1 MDQIT
6 VGRRE
11 LIAGAAA
18 AGIAAAVSTAVA
30 KPAHAEETAGASETS
45 GELPIMGYA
54 TPGRPFVPQGDYVP
68 MEPNQP
74 EEDPWA
80 TPNEEN
86 IAANFKEPSGLLA
99 GKVAV
104 VTGASSGIG
113 REIARA
119 FAREGAKVVG
129 VARREERLSALS
141 AESANYDGEIAG
153 FVADLTDRDQV
164 QQAVAFAQELYGPV
178 DILVNNAGQIGGY
191 KRAGTIDEDEWD
203 YIMELNL
210 NAPLFATK
218 AVIDGMVDNGGGAI
232 VNIASVGGIAGYF
245 GIEYHTSKAAL
256 IAMTRQIAFT
266 YSGMNIRCNAIL
278 PGGVT
283 TEIGSTMRNVDQ
295 ECLDKCNEQGAK
307 YITQAQPEEI
317 AALALFLA
325 SDAAK
330 NINGDEIK
338 SDGGWTA

>member
-1 MDQIT
+1 MSQIT

-11 LIAGAAA
+11 LLAGAAA
-18 AGIAAAVSTAVA
+18 AGVAASVAAFASAEAV
-30 KPAHAEETAGASETS
+30 KPAFAAETGS
-45 GELPIMGYA
+45 ELPIMGYA

-80 TPNEEN
+80 TPNEES
-86 IAANFKEPSGLLA
+86 IAANFVEPSGLLA

-119 FAREGAKVVG
+119 YAREGAKVVG
-129 VARREERLSALS
+129 VARREERLAALS
-141 AESANYDGEIAG
+141 EESANYAGEIAG
-153 FVADLTDRDQV
+153 FVADLSDREQTK
-164 QQAVAFAQELYGPV
+164 QAIAFAQELYGPV
-178 DILVNNAGQIGGY
+178 DILVNNAGQIGSYSAVG
-191 KRAGTIDEDEWD
+191 RLDEDNWD
-203 YIMELNL
+203 YLVELNL
-210 NAPLFATK
+210 NAPIFATK
-218 AVIDGMVDNGGGAI
+218 AVIEDMVENGGGAI
-232 VNIASVGGIAGYF
+232 INIASVGGIAGYF
-245 GIEYHTSKAAL
+245 GVDYHTTKAAL
-256 IAMTRQIAFT
+256 IAMTRQVAFS
-266 YSGMNIRCNAIL
+266 YSGKNIRCNAIL
-278 PGGVT
+278 PGGVK
-283 TEIGSTMRNVDQ
+283 TEIGTSMRNVDQ
-295 ECLDKCNEQGAK
+295 ECLQKCNEQGAK

>member
-18 AGIAAAVSTAVA
+18 AGIAAAVSVAAV
-30 KPAHAEETAGASETS
+30 KPARAEEAAETS
-45 GELPIMGYA
+45 AELPIMGYA
-54 TPGRPFVPQGDYVP
+54 TPGRPFTPYGDYVP

-86 IAANFKEPSGLLA
+86 IAANFAEPSGLLA

-141 AESANYDGEIAG
+141 SESANYDGEIAG

-164 QQAVAFAQELYGPV
+164 QQAIDFAHDTYGPV

-191 KRAGTIDEDEWD
+191 KRVGTIDEDEWD

-218 AVIDGMVDNGGGAI
+218 AVIDEMVDNGGGAI
-232 VNIASVGGIAGYF
+232 INIASVGGIAGYF

-256 IAMTRQIAFT
+256 IAMTHQIAFT

-278 PGGVT
+278 PGGVK
-283 TEIGSTMRNVDQ
+283 TEIGTSMRNVDQ
-295 ECLDKCNEQGAK
+295 ECLQKCNEQGAK

>member
-1 MDQIT
+1 MEQIN

-18 AGIAAAVSTAVA
+18 AGVAAMAAGGIALAD
-30 KPAHAEETAGASETS
+30 EAGASAAS
-45 GELPIMGYA
+45 DGGELPIMGYA
-54 TPGRPFVPQGDYVP
+54 TPGRPFEPHGDYVP

-86 IAANFKEPSGLLA
+86 IAVNFREPSGLLA

-119 FAREGAKVVG
+119 FAREGANVVG

-141 AESANYDGEIAG
+141 SESAGYDGEIAG

-191 KRAGTIDEDEWD
+191 KRVGTIDEDEWD

-218 AVIDGMVDNGGGAI
+218 AVIDDMVGNGGGAI
-232 VNIASVGGIAGYF
+232 INIASVGGIAGYF

-256 IAMTRQIAFT
+256 IAMTHQIAFT

-278 PGGVT
+278 PGGVE

-295 ECLDKCNEQGAK
+295 ECLDKCNGQGAK

-317 AALALFLA
+317 AALALYLA

-330 NINGDEIK
+330 NVNGDEIK

>member
-1 MDQIT
+1 MSQIT

-11 LIAGAAA
+11 LLAGAAA
-18 AGIAAAVSTAVA
+18 AGVAASVAAFATAEA
-30 KPAHAEETAGASETS
+30 AESAFAAETGN
-45 GELPIMGYA
+45 ELPIMGYA
-54 TPGRPFVPQGDYVP
+54 TPGRPFEPQGDYQP

-86 IAANFKEPSGLLA
+86 IAANFVEPTGLLA

-119 FAREGAKVVG
+119 YAREGARVVG
-129 VARREERLSALS
+129 VARREERLAALS
-141 AESANYDGEIAG
+141 EESASYAGEIAG
-153 FVADLTDRDQV
+153 FVADLSDREQTK
-164 QQAVAFAQELYGPV
+164 QAIAFAQELYGPV
-178 DILVNNAGQIGGY
+178 DILVNNAGQIGSYSAVG
-191 KRAGTIDEDEWD
+191 RLDEDNWD
-203 YIMELNL
+203 YLVELNL
-210 NAPLFATK
+210 NAPIFATK
-218 AVIDGMVDNGGGAI
+218 AVIEDMVANGGGAI
-232 VNIASVGGIAGYF
+232 INIASVGGIAGYF
-245 GIEYHTSKAAL
+245 GVDYHTTKAAL
-256 IAMTRQIAFT
+256 IAMTRQVAFS
-266 YSGMNIRCNAIL
+266 YSGKNIRCNAIL
-278 PGGVT
+278 PGGVQ
-283 TEIGSTMRNVDQ
+283 TEIGTSMRNVDQ
-295 ECLDKCNEQGAK
+295 ECLEKCNTQGAK

>member
-1 MDQIT
+1 MSQIT

-11 LIAGAAA
+11 LLAGAAA
-18 AGIAAAVSTAVA
+18 GVAASVAAFASAEAV
-30 KPAHAEETAGASETS
+30 KPAFAAETGN
-45 GELPIMGYA
+45 ELPIMGYA

-80 TPNEEN
+80 TPNEES
-86 IAANFKEPSGLLA
+86 IAANFVEPSGLLA

-119 FAREGAKVVG
+119 YAREGAKVVG
-129 VARREERLSALS
+129 VARREERLAALS
-141 AESANYDGEIAG
+141 EESANYAGEIAG
-153 FVADLTDRDQV
+153 FVADLSDREQTK
-164 QQAVAFAQELYGPV
+164 QAIAFAQELYGPV
-178 DILVNNAGQIGGY
+178 DILVNNAGQIGSYSAVG
-191 KRAGTIDEDEWD
+191 RLDEDNWD
-203 YIMELNL
+203 YLVELNL
-210 NAPLFATK
+210 NAPVFATK
-218 AVIDGMVDNGGGAI
+218 AVIEDMVENGGGAI
-232 VNIASVGGIAGYF
+232 INIASVGGIAGYF
-245 GIEYHTSKAAL
+245 GVDYHTTKAAL
-256 IAMTRQIAFT
+256 IAMTHQVAFS
-266 YSGMNIRCNAIL
+266 YSGKNIRCNAIL
-278 PGGVT
+278 PGGVK
-283 TEIGSTMRNVDQ
+283 TEIGTSMRNVDQ
-295 ECLDKCNEQGAK
+295 ECLQKCNEQGAK

>member
-1 MDQIT
+1 MEQIA

-18 AGIAAAVSTAVA
+18 MSVAAAAGAAAVRI
-30 KPAHAEETAGASETS
+30 AHAEETAGQTE

-54 TPGRPFVPQGDYVP
+54 TPVRPFEPQGDYVP

-80 TPNEEN
+80 EPNEEN
-86 IAANFKEPSGLLA
+86 IAANFAEPSGLLA

-129 VARREERLSALS
+129 VARREERLAALS
-141 AESANYDGEIAG
+141 SESAAYDGEIAG
-153 FVADLTDRDQV
+153 FVADLSDREQTK
-164 QQAVAFAQELYGPV
+164 QAVAFAQELYGPV

-191 KRAGTIDEDEWD
+191 KRVGTIDEDEWD

-210 NAPLFATK
+210 NAPVFATK
-218 AVIDGMVDNGGGAI
+218 AVVDDMVENGGGAI
-232 VNIASVGGIAGYF
+232 INIASVGGIAGYF

-256 IAMTRQIAFT
+256 IAMTHQVAFT

-278 PGGVT
+278 PGGVK
-283 TEIGSTMRNVDQ
+283 TEIGSSMRLVDQ